1 MHLKELKNRIERA
14 EAGPVRS
21 RTVDDMTDE
30 ELIEA
35 AGLAP
40 YWRGLTERQRDQFL
54 ARLAEER
61 ADLTAEEHAAAVARI
76 AEEIAA

>member
-1 MHLKELKNRIERA
+1 MHLKELKNRIDRA
-14 EAGPVRS
+14 EAGPVRP
-21 RTVDDMTDE
+21 RTFLDMTDE

-40 YWRGLTERQRDQFL
+40 YWPNLTERQRDQFL
-54 ARLAEER
+54 ARLAEEP
-61 ADLTAEEHAAAVARI
+61 AGMTDEEHAAAVARI